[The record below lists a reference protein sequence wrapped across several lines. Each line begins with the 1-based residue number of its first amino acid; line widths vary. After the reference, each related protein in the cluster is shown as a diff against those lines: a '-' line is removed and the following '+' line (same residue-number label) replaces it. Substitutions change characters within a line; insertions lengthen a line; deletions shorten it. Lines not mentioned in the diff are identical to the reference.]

1 MKVLTGLMLGSW
13 SVLCMTQPLAA
24 EPKTPPTFEWV
35 VSAGGTLHDKT
46 RGIAVDPAGNVLLTG
61 EFTGTATFGEHSLT
75 SVGSM
80 DFFVAKVDPQGNFLW
95 VRSGGGDLIDRGYA
109 ISADQAGN
117 CYVTGHY
124 QSAEARF
131 GDVSINSIGDYDI
144 FVAKYDATG
153 QLMWITSGGGPGYDY
168 GHGIAADHR
177 GNVFVTGAI
186 VGEGFIAAEKL
197 GHAGPSHAFCLSFNA
212 DGKLLWNY
220 AADGPGSSSGHAAT
234 VDNKGNCYVGG
245 YTGGESSLGGQ
256 PIRNP
261 AGKDILVAK
270 FDAQGHVGWVHS
282 GHGSSS
288 AMIHELIADSTGNL
302 WAAGMFQNE
311 LELGDRNTA
320 NQWRHDMLLTRFD
333 PSGKRLW
340 TKTAGGAGIDY
351 GLGVATDGKGN
362 SFLTGSFTGQVD
374 FDGVPHASR
383 TAAADIQIVKY
394 DRAGQQQWFL
404 QAGSDRTDHAYTIVS
419 DGKGNLY
426 LSGACSGDA
435 MFGNHSIPNRGSNDI
450 FLAKLAAQ

>member
-1 MKVLTGLMLGSW
+1 MKFLTGLMLGCW
-13 SVLCMTQPLAA
+13 SFVCVSQSLAA
-24 EPKTPPTFEWV
+24 EPETPPTFEWV

-46 RGIAVDPAGNVLLTG
+46 RGIAVDSAGNVLLTG

-131 GDVSINSIGDYDI
+131 GDVSISTVGDYDI

-153 QLMWITSGGGPGYDY
+153 KLMWITSGGGPGYDY
-168 GHGIAADHR
+168 GHGVAADHR

-186 VGEGFIAAEKL
+186 VGEGSIAAEKL
-197 GHAGPSHAFCLSFNA
+197 GHAGPSHAFCLAFNA
-212 DGKLLWNY
+212 EGKLLWSH
-220 AADGPGSSSGHAAT
+220 AADGPGSSSGHAIT
-234 VDNKGNCYVGG
+234 VDDKGNCYVGG
-245 YTGGESSLGGQ
+245 YAGGESSLGGQ
-256 PIRNP
+256 PIRN
-261 AGKDILVAK
+261 ATGKDILVAK
-270 FDAQGHVGWVHS
+270 FDAQGHVGWVHT

-288 AMIHELIADSTGNL
+288 AMIHELIADSAGNV

-311 LELGDRNTA
+311 LKLGDRSVT
-320 NQWRHDMLLTRFD
+320 NQGRHDMLLTSFD

-340 TKTAGGAGIDY
+340 TKTAGGPGIDY

-362 SFLTGSFTGQVD
+362 SFLTGSFTGKVD
-374 FDGVPHASR
+374 FDGLPQSSR

-419 DGKGNLY
+419 DGRGNLY
-426 LSGACSGDA
+426 LSGACSGA
-435 MFGNHSIPNRGSNDI
+435 ATFGNHSIPNRGSNDI